1 MAVSVRFA
9 KVELT
14 KAGGALR
21 AKCGEAWPASSDAG
35 RPRER
40 AAERANTIL
49 NYWPKFKSSGA
60 TKSRYLCEDARGA
73 GDVGHF

>member
-1 MAVSVRFA
+1 MAVAVSVRFA
-9 KVELT
+9 KDEPE

-21 AKCGEAWPASSDAG
+21 AKCGEAWPASSEAAG

-49 NYWPKFKSSGA
+49 NTRP
-60 TKSRYLCEDARGA
+60 RDEDSEDEDSA
-73 GDVGHF
+73 GDF